1 MAVTIFLNGDLL
13 REMRSRNR
21 CPSESDAAKLDKI
34 SLLVLGSACHPLGL
48 LDGTHTP
55 PRISICRLSL
65 KVTAGDRSPIGR
77 PENGWTKGIVTEK
90 SNWRFRARWRSIR
103 KVPSNV
109 EINKKNGAWAAD
121 AIVERNRWRE
131 TIWQKVK
138 DCEAAKPLVQ
148 RVAVGVTENWPYL
161 KVRCSLSCCRRW

>member
-65 KVTAGDRSPIGR
+65 KVTAGDRSPNGR
-77 PENGWTKGIVTEK
+77 TENRSTNGIATEQ
-90 SNWRFRARWRSIR
+90 SNWTFRATWRSIR
-103 KVPSNV
+103 KMVHGRQTQSWNGTDGERQSGRKSKTARPPSHLC
-109 EINKKNGAWAAD
+109 NG
-121 AIVERNRWRE
+121 
-131 TIWQKVK
+131 
-138 DCEAAKPLVQ
+138 
-148 RVAVGVTENWPYL
+148 
-161 KVRCSLSCCRRW
+161 